1 MRKLVTVLALLAAS
15 VSVGA
20 QPRVPGVPTPDSV
33 FGFAPG
39 ADYKLATYDQSV
51 AYFKALAAASPYIK
65 LFEAGKT
72 TQGRTMIFALI
83 STPDN
88 LAKLDRYREIWQ
100 RLAHPQGLTDAEAQ
114 RLAAEGK
121 ALVHIDGGLHAT
133 EVAGPQHTPL
143 LAYDLLSRVNEPA
156 TRAMLDNVILMLWP
170 TINPDGQQMV
180 AEWYMKNVGTPYELS
195 PVPRLYQ
202 EYVGHD
208 NNRDSYMLNMI
219 ESRAIEYT
227 WRQWEPQIV
236 YVHHQ
241 SGPFPTRIWLP
252 PFSEPVGIDAPPV
265 IAREVNMIGMAI
277 AKGLDEHGQP
287 GAYHM
292 GTAFDAWYPGYIDYA
307 PVFKNI
313 AAFWTETALYQYA
326 TPHDYTINDLPQDFR
341 DLRPQSLYSSPW
353 TPGWWHLRDAVDYME
368 TASMSV
374 IEYASKYKDS
384 LLLDRYR
391 AGRDQIA
398 LGTKKPPFAY
408 VVPQDQRDPVAAVEL
423 LRRLAFGGV
432 RVSQLTGEATIDGV
446 SYPAGTW
453 IVPTDQEFAAVAR
466 EVLDVQHYPDMR
478 LYPGGPPERPYDVSG
493 WTLPLQMGLNV
504 AYVKTPIDADVRSR
518 MKVLGPMPD
527 IHVKPSPYSSSQVD
541 AAPFD
546 SVPGIGFDASPS
558 AAAIVPPA
566 GKLTGAGQAL
576 SLDPAQNNTFRAIN
590 RAWKAGGSVQFVDGR
605 YVVSGLSAAEQSNL
619 VNTLALVAQ
628 RTDISSGRVVKK
640 PRIGVFAAWTP
651 NMDEGWTRW
660 LLEQYGFEYVT
671 IHPEDLKAPLAGRLD
686 VIVLPDGAR
695 VPLEAAGAGRGG
707 RGGGRGGADVRPE
720 YSARLSA
727 DDLASFDQFI
737 RNGGTLVCLNLASTF
752 AMQQFKLPVK
762 NAVEGLRRDDFF
774 VLGSLLEVTV
784 DTSNQIMA
792 GMPAKAVV
800 MDESSPV
807 FQPQD
812 GSGVKVLATFQ
823 DSGSPLVS
831 GFLLGEKYLNGK
843 AAAVDVPVGNGHVV
857 LLGFRPQW
865 RDQSFGTFKILF
877 NAILS
882 TAQ

>member
-1 MRKLVTVLALLAAS
+1 
-15 VSVGA
+15 
-20 QPRVPGVPTPDSV
+20 
-33 FGFAPG
+33 
-39 ADYKLATYDQSV
+39 
-51 AYFKALAAASPYIK
+51 
-65 LFEAGKT
+65 
-72 TQGRTMIFALI
+72 
-83 STPDN
+83 
-88 LAKLDRYREIWQ
+88 
-100 RLAHPQGLTDAEAQ
+100 
-114 RLAAEGK
+114 
-121 ALVHIDGGLHAT
+121 
-133 EVAGPQHTPL
+133 
-143 LAYDLLSRVNEPA
+143 
-156 TRAMLDNVILMLWP
+156 
-170 TINPDGQQMV
+170 
-180 AEWYMKNVGTPYELS
+180 
-195 PVPRLYQ
+195 
-202 EYVGHD
+202 
-208 NNRDSYMLNMI
+208 
-219 ESRAIEYT
+219 
-227 WRQWEPQIV
+227 
-236 YVHHQ
+236 
-241 SGPFPTRIWLP
+241 
-252 PFSEPVGIDAPPV
+252 
-265 IAREVNMIGMAI
+265 
-277 AKGLDEHGQP
+277 
-287 GAYHM
+287 
-292 GTAFDAWYPGYIDYA
+292 
-307 PVFKNI
+307 
-313 AAFWTETALYQYA
+313 
-326 TPHDYTINDLPQDFR
+326 
-341 DLRPQSLYSSPW
+341 
-353 TPGWWHLRDAVDYME
+353 
-368 TASMSV
+368 
-374 IEYASKYKDS
+374 
-384 LLLDRYR
+384 
-391 AGRDQIA
+391 
-398 LGTKKPPFAY
+398 
-408 VVPQDQRDPVAAVEL
+408 
-423 LRRLAFGGV
+423 
-432 RVSQLTGEATIDGV
+432 
-446 SYPAGTW
+446 
-453 IVPTDQEFAAVAR
+453 
-466 EVLDVQHYPDMR
+466 
-478 LYPGGPPERPYDVSG
+478 
-493 WTLPLQMGLNV
+493 
-504 AYVKTPIDADVRSR
+504 
-518 MKVLGPMPD
+518 
-527 IHVKPSPYSSSQVD
+527 
-541 AAPFD
+541 
-546 SVPGIGFDASPS
+546 
-558 AAAIVPPA
+558 
-566 GKLTGAGQAL
+566 
-576 SLDPAQNNTFRAIN
+576 
-590 RAWKAGGSVQFVDGR
+590 
-605 YVVSGLSAAEQSNL
+605 VSGLSAAEQSNL

-695 VPLEAAGAGRGG
+695 VPLEAAVAGRGG